1 MKFATFTFDDG
12 IITSAKK
19 VHDILFPYKATFYVV
34 SGWVLKTIA
43 IVDKYNIN
51 FDHGTIE
58 DWKEIIKLGHE
69 VGSHTHSHCKAD
81 NINIQNECLE
91 SLNFLRK
98 IQTPP
103 YSLSCPHHTLIKTE
117 LYDSIRTGSYLTV
130 HKKFFKE
137 KIFNKIENINLFE
150 LYSVE
155 DITID
160 YKEVSDNSWVIFSFH
175 GIDDEGFCPVTTQQ
189 LEKLK
194 NDLLLESFKIITVRD
209 MTLNYELGLLK

>member
-12 IITSAKK
+12 IIASAKK
-19 VHDILFPYKATFYVV
+19 VHEILFPYKATFYVV
-34 SGWVLKTIA
+34 SGWVLKTIV

-98 IQTPP
+98 IQIPP

-117 LYDSIRTGSYLTV
+117 LYDSIRTGSYSTV
-130 HKKFFKE
+130 HKKFDKE
-137 KIFNKIENINLFE
+137 KIFNKIESLNLFE
-150 LYSVE
+150 LYSIE
-155 DITID
+155 DTKID
-160 YKEVSDNSWVIFSFH
+160 CNEISDNSWIIFSFH
-175 GIDDEGFCPVTTQQ
+175 GIDSEGFCPITTQQ
-189 LEKLK
+189 LETLK
-194 NDLLLESFKIITVRD
+194 NDLLLKKFKIVTVRE
-209 MTLNYELGLLK
+209 MTLNYELGMLK